1 MRNKNV
7 SKQRELFDQIVQILK
22 EQFAN
27 VKPNV
32 SKVNKYINESYS

>member
-32 SKVNKYINESYS
+32 NKVNKYLNESYS